1 MNQQGEDLSSEFN
14 LPDDCLM
21 EIFGF
26 MDVNNLKEA
35 LLVNKK

>member
-1 MNQQGEDLSSEFN
+1 MNQPGDDLSSVLS

-21 EIFGF
+21 EIFEY
-26 MDVNNLKEA
+26 MDVDNLKEA

>member
-1 MNQQGEDLSSEFN
+1 MSQPGEDFISELS

-21 EIFGF
+21 EIFEYLKFG
-26 MDVNNLKEA
+26 NLKEA